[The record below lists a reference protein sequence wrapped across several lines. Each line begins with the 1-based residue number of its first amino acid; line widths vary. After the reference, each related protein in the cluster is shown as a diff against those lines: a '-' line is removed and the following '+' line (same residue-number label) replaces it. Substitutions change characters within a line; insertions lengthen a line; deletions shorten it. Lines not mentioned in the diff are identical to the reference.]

1 MNIDYIKDYGE
12 VIAFNGAF
20 SLKPKEKSLKKHIKL
35 SNPTDNKVYTNVKE
49 LIKKTGLKSGDTI
62 SFHHHLRNGD
72 KVVGIILQACEELGI
87 NDLKLAIS
95 AIFPTHDFLVEYAKK
110 GIITQIDTNYCTGK
124 VANAISRGEFKKVAI
139 FRTHGGRARAIYAG
153 DLEIDVAFI
162 AASATDNAGNIN
174 GTMGKNAFGSI
185 GYAIPDADFAKV
197 SVAVS
202 DTIYPYPL
210 SNPSIT
216 QDKIDYVL
224 MVDEIGDPNGIKS
237 GTTDITKDP
246 IQLKIAK
253 TTANLIDESGLL
265 KDGFSFQT
273 GAGGISLASAHY
285 VKEIMKEKNI
295 KGSFIMGGITAYLVS
310 LYNEGYFNNIFDV
323 QGFDLEALKSL
334 QTNPNHYEVSS
345 SLYAN
350 IHTSS
355 PIVNRLDCVVLGA
368 TEVDTNFNTNVMT
381 SSNGYIMGG
390 SGGHSDAAAGAKLAI
405 ITTNLIR
412 TRKAIVKEKINS
424 ITTPGES
431 INALV
436 CEYGIALNDK
446 TLAKTLKNSRLKI
459 LDIKELASIAND
471 ICGVCEYEKSNKRI
485 VAVVEYRDG
494 SVIDVIRQV

>member
-12 VIAFNGAF
+12 VIPFNGAF
-20 SLKPKEKSLKKHIKL
+20 NLKPKEKTVKKQIKL
-35 SNPTDNKVYTNVKE
+35 SKQNDNKVYTSIQE
-49 LIKKTGLKSGDTI
+49 LIKKIGLKSGDTI

-72 KVVGIILQACEELGI
+72 KVTKIILKACEELGI

-95 AIFPTHDFLVEYAKK
+95 AIFPVHNFIVDFAKK
-110 GIITQIDTNYCTGK
+110 GIVSQIDTNYCVGE
-124 VANAISRGEFKKVAI
+124 VANAITRGLFKKVAI

-153 DLEIDVAFI
+153 DLKIDVAFI
-162 AASATDNAGNIN
+162 AASASDEAGNIN
-174 GTMGKNAFGSI
+174 GIMGKNAFGSI
-185 GYAIPDADFAKV
+185 GYAMPDADCAKI

-202 DTIYPYPL
+202 DTMYPYPL

-253 TTANLIDESGLL
+253 ATANLIYESGLL

-295 KGSFIMGGITAYLVS
+295 KGSFIMGGITAYLVN
-310 LYNEGYFNNIFDV
+310 LYNDGYFSNIFDV
-323 QGFDLEALKSL
+323 QGFDLEAVKSL
-334 QTNPNHYEVSS
+334 RENKKHYEVSS

-355 PIVNRLDCVVLGA
+355 PIVNKLDCVVLGA
-368 TEVDTNFNTNVMT
+368 TEVDTNFNTNVIT

-412 TRKAIVKEKINS
+412 ARKAIVKEKINS

-436 CEYGIALNDK
+436 CEYGVALNDK
-446 TLAKTLKNSRLKI
+446 TLAKILKNSKLKI
-459 LDIKELASIAND
+459 IDIKDLAKLANN
-471 ICGVCEYEKSNKRI
+471 ICGVCEFEKSNKKI

-494 SVIDVIRQV
+494 SVIDVIRQK